1 MKKISVVLILLF
13 TCVTFISNAQGYK
26 VGDTVKD
33 FSLLNIDGRKVS
45 LAQDDEK
52 LKGYILIFTC
62 NHCPYSVAY
71 QDRIIGLHAQFAN
84 LGFPVL
90 AINSNDAEQYPE
102 DSYDGMVVRAQEKQF
117 LFPYLYDETQVV
129 AKQFGATKTPH
140 VYLLSRV
147 GNAFIVKY
155 IGAIDDNY
163 ESSDKVTVNY
173 IADAIDLLL
182 ENKEVKVSF
191 TKAIGCSIKWK
202 K

>member
-1 MKKISVVLILLF
+1 MKNRYVFFTLIL
-13 TCVTFISNAQGYK
+13 TCISFMGLAQGYK
-26 VGDTVKD
+26 VGDEVKD
-33 FSLLNIDGRKVS
+33 FNLLNIDGTKKS
-45 LAQDDEK
+45 LITDDDK

-62 NHCPYSVAY
+62 NHCPFSVAY
-71 QDRIIGLHAQFAN
+71 QDRIIDLHTKYAD

-102 DSYDGMVVRAQEKQF
+102 DAYDAMIVRAQEKGF
-117 LFPYLYDETQVV
+117 KFPYLYDETQDV

-140 VYLLSRV
+140 VYVLSFKKD
-147 GNAFIVKY
+147 AFIVKY

-163 ESSDKVTVNY
+163 ESPEKVTANYVEDAVN
-173 IADAIDLLL
+173 LLL
-182 ENKEVKVSF
+182 ENKEVKVPF

>member
-1 MKKISVVLILLF
+1 MKNISVVFILLF
-13 TCVTFISNAQGYK
+13 TCITFISVAQGYK
-26 VGDTVKD
+26 VGDQVKD
-33 FSLLNIDGRKVS
+33 FSLLNIDGKKAS
-45 LAQDDEK
+45 LVRDDEK

-71 QDRIIGLHAQFAN
+71 QDRIIDLHTRYAN

-102 DSYDGMVVRAQEKQF
+102 DSYDLMVVRAQEKEF
-117 LFPYLYDETQVV
+117 KFPYLYDETQEV

-140 VYLLSRV
+140 VYVLNRE
-147 GNAFIVKY
+147 GNAFVVKY

-163 ESSDKVTVNY
+163 ESPEKVTANY
-173 IADAIDLLL
+173 VAEAVDLLI
-182 ENKEVKVSF
+182 ENKEVKIPF